1 MTGEIRSMGAAPGG
15 ATPEG
20 GVPEGRPAGR
30 PSAGP
35 IAEPAGGP
43 GDGALVARPLV
54 LARPGIVLR
63 DRLVMVPVATAKA
76 DAAGGVTDALCA
88 HYVAR
93 ARGRHLGLVE
103 CEHHFVSPEGRA
115 NPHQASISR
124 DSDVKGLRHE
134 AAALHGCDTPVLVQL
149 SHAGSAAS
157 SALTGERPIAPSER
171 LAPGAKVGHELP
183 RAMDAADIARVVEAF
198 ARAAR
203 RARLAGFDGVEV
215 HAAHGYLLDQFFSPL
230 TNLREDD
237 YGGDVRGR
245 LRITLEVVDAVRS
258 ELSGGMALSVR
269 LGGCDYRPGGN
280 EVADGVEAARLL
292 EAAGVDLLSV
302 SGGMNY
308 YTRIDTKEPGYF
320 SDLSAPVR
328 AAVGVPVILAGGVRR
343 IGDAERLLEDGACD
357 LVGVGR
363 AILNNERWAD
373 VQWRRLERAR
383 GRASR

>member
-1 MTGEIRSMGAAPGG
+1 MTEAWREAGTAAGGEAPEGAGPAGAPARGVAAAGGAAAVGSP
-15 ATPEG
+15 
-20 GVPEGRPAGR
+20 
-30 PSAGP
+30 
-35 IAEPAGGP
+35 
-43 GDGALVARPLV
+43 LVARPLA
-54 LARPGIVLR
+54 LPRCGLTLR
-63 DRLVMVPVATAKA
+63 NRLVMVPVATAKA
-76 DAAGGVTDALCA
+76 DAAGRVTEALCE
-88 HYVAR
+88 HYTTR

-124 DSDVKGLRHE
+124 DSDVEGLRRE
-134 AAALHGCDTPVLVQL
+134 AAALHDCDTPVLVQL

-157 SALTGERPIAPSER
+157 SALTDMRPIAPSER

-183 RAMDAADIARVVEAF
+183 RVMDAGDIGRVVEAF

-230 TNLREDD
+230 TNLREDA
-237 YGGDVRGR
+237 YGGDVFGR

-258 ELSGGMALSVR
+258 ELDGRMALSVR

-292 EAAGVDLLSV
+292 EGAGCDLISV

-308 YTRIDTKEPGYF
+308 YTRIDTLEPGYF
-320 SDLSAPVR
+320 SDLSTPVR

-343 IGDAERLLEDGACD
+343 IGDAERLLADGACD

-373 VQWRRLERAR
+373 VQWRRLERAHQDA
-383 GRASR
+383 GRRR

>member
-1 MTGEIRSMGAAPGG
+1 MAGEGRGMGTTPEDATPGG
-15 ATPEG
+15 
-20 GVPEGRPAGR
+20 
-30 PSAGP
+30 
-35 IAEPAGGP
+35 GGP
-43 GDGALVARPLV
+43 ADGALVARPLV
-54 LARPGIVLR
+54 LARPGIFLR

-124 DSDVKGLRHE
+124 DSDVEGLRHE

-171 LAPGAKVGHELP
+171 LSPGAKVGHELP

-215 HAAHGYLLDQFFSPL
+215 HAAYGYLLDQFFSPL

-320 SDLSAPVR
+320 TDLSAPVR

-383 GRASR
+383 GRVSR